1 MNHETFIGEGKHLK
15 TLLTLTILTKEER
28 TSTRKNLEHDGQI
41 FYRISTRPPSIK
53 EIIEHNPIT
62 DKNTFKL
69 ILFAY
74 GNGISPNVFIEYLYT
89 FILNTPSK
97 TKETHTPNTLIH
109 ISTNGTIL
117 TRITDLS

>member
-1 MNHETFIGEGKHLK
+1 MNYETFIRERQHLK
-15 TLLTLTILTKEER
+15 ILSILTILTKEER
-28 TSTRKNLEHDGQI
+28 TSTRKKTLNI
-41 FYRISTRPPSIK
+41 FLMDKIFCPISTWPPSIK

-62 DKNTFKL
+62 DKDTFKL

-97 TKETHTPNTLIH
+97 TKKRTHQIH
-109 ISTNGTIL
+109 
-117 TRITDLS
+117 

>member
-1 MNHETFIGEGKHLK
+1 MNYETFLRERQHLQI
-15 TLLTLTILTKEER
+15 LSTLTILTKEER
-28 TSTRKNLEHDGQI
+28 TSTGKNLEHLLDGQS
-41 FYRISTRPPSIK
+41 FYPISTWPPSIK

-62 DKNTFKL
+62 DKDTFKL

-97 TKETHTPNTLIH
+97 TKKRTHQIHSYASTLMV
-109 ISTNGTIL
+109 L
-117 TRITDLS
+117 F